1 MAFDYNQLIA
11 PGIGATAAII
21 GSAPQ
26 WQEAQRLKKERER
39 LLKEGPP
46 GMSPIEDQ
54 QINDARAAAASGLA
68 PGDAEEKANIAQGQA
83 DILGAGKKA
92 GLTGSHV
99 MNLLAR
105 LNQQGQAARRN
116 LVIRGAQAQR
126 QAKADY
132 RNIAMNAD
140 ARRQNRVQN
149 WEGQL
154 AAMDAARRE
163 YRSKAAMAPLQG
175 AAMFMPTEGFKFGG
189 GKTTNNSLPLS
200 LEKGVGDFP
209 EYEAPYNPF
218 EPSVYN
224 TTG

>member
-11 PGIGATAAII
+11 PGIGATAATI
-21 GSAPQ
+21 GSFPQ
-26 WQEAQRLKKERER
+26 WQEAQRLKKERAR
-39 LLKEGPP
+39 LLKEGAP
-46 GMSPIEDQ
+46 GMSPIEQ
-54 QINDARAAAASGLA
+54 EQMAAARAEAASSLA
-68 PGDAEEKANIAQGQA
+68 PGYAQEMEGIAEGQSN
-83 DILGAGKKA
+83 ILGAAKKA
-92 GLTGSHV
+92 GLTGSNI
-99 MNLLAR
+99 MNTLSR

-132 RNIAMNAD
+132 RNISMNAD
-140 ARRQNRVQN
+140 ARRQGRVQN
-149 WEGQL
+149 WEAKL